1 MTSTLKR
8 SHGSTSSWTRVTRQH
23 PWQQESRKRR
33 RRHTPA
39 GGAAPCW
46 GSWLVGLHT
55 TLLPMRRSEAC
66 TAQGAGGLHKDT
78 QQRASWSHT
87 LVFMMKARCTIG
99 SAAWPHKVPSSC
111 LPACLAQKEKRTPGM
126 CSGWEST
133 RRTASR
139 RQRMSMPAPNASM
152 MVW

>member
-23 PWQQESRKRR
+23 PWQQESRRR

-39 GGAAPCW
+39 GGAVPW
-46 GSWLVGLHT
+46 GGSWLVGLHT

-66 TAQGAGGLHKDT
+66 TAQRGRRTSQGHTGESFLVSYIGLYDE
-78 QQRASWSHT
+78 
-87 LVFMMKARCTIG
+87 ARCTIG
-99 SAAWPHKVPSSC
+99 SAAWPRKVPSSC